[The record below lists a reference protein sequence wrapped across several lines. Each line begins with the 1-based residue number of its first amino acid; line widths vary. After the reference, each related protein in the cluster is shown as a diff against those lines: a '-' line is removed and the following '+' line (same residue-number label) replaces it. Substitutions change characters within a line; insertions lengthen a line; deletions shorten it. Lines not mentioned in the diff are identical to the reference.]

1 MDKAKGIRHKMDEI
15 LCFKCRS
22 QKVEPGKRCKK
33 CGTHCIVAPAKRYK
47 KRLIEIRLTEL
58 EQEDTDIR

>member
-1 MDKAKGIRHKMDEI
+1 MDEI